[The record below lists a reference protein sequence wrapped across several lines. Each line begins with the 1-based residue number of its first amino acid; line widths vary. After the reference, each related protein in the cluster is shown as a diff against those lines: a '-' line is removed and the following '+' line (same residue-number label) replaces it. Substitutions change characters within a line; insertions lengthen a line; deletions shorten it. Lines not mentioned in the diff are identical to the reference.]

1 MANAV
6 ETPSQNNLMTEG
18 SIVKSLLLF
27 ALPLIFGNLLQQLYN
42 TADSI
47 IVGNFVGANALAA
60 VGSSGS
66 PIYLLIG
73 FSQGLAVGAG
83 VVVSQFLGAKDHREA
98 QEAVHTSLA
107 IAVIMGLLLTVGG
120 IACGRALLVAMNTP
134 AEVLGD
140 AVTYI
145 RIYFGGVLFS
155 VVYNMTAG
163 ILNAAGNSR
172 RSLIYLAW
180 ASVTNIVL
188 DLVFIVIFR
197 MGVAGAA
204 IATDISQLVSCVLSL
219 RFLIKST
226 DDCRVIP
233 REIRLHKKMAARII
247 RVGLPT
253 GIQNMVISFSN
264 VLVQASVNSYGAA
277 AMAGFA
283 AYMKID
289 GFNILPVSS
298 ISMAA
303 TTFVGQ
309 NYGAGRLDRVKK
321 GTWVTLAVG
330 VVYTLITGTLLLLG
344 QNAILHLFT
353 QDEAVVTFG
362 AAAMRWFCPF
372 YFLLSIL
379 HGLAG
384 AVRGTGASV
393 PPMVVLLVSLC
404 LFRIVWIQWV
414 LPLFSGI
421 EGVFILYPV
430 SWALGAGL
438 MILYVQ
444 VAVCVAVFVEIVF
457 EVVVDGFDGLGGAEQ
472 RLRVPAVR
480 FHGFYDLLPDEVFK
494 GFLAAP
500 VSGLLGERLPDEK
513 RLFALHDLNK
523 PLAGRQLHGRFCAD
537 RLCHAS
543 LSPFTTVLNGLPVNA
558 RGTNPYR
565 FTQSVFTIWTQR
577 E

>member
-233 REIRLHKKMAARII
+233 RAIRLHKKMAARII

-330 VVYTLITGTLLLLG
+330 VVYTLITGALLLLG
-344 QNAILHLFT
+344 QDVIMHLFT
-353 QDEAVVTFG
+353 NDETVVFFG
-362 AAAMRWFCPF
+362 EAAMHWFCPF

-404 LFRIVWIQWV
+404 LFRVVWIQFL
-414 LPLFSGI
+414 LPFFPTI
-421 EGVFILYPV
+421 DGVFILYPV
-430 SWALGAGL
+430 SWGLGAVL
-438 MILYVQ
+438 MALY
-444 VAVCVAVFVEIVF
+444 AW
-457 EVVVDGFDGLGGAEQ
+457 
-472 RLRVPAVR
+472 
-480 FHGFYDLLPDEVFK
+480 K
-494 GFLAAP
+494 GKWM
-500 VSGLLGERLPDEK
+500 EY
-513 RLFALHDLNK
+513 
-523 PLAGRQLHGRFCAD
+523 
-537 RLCHAS
+537 HA
-543 LSPFTTVLNGLPVNA
+543 
-558 RGTNPYR
+558 
-565 FTQSVFTIWTQR
+565 
-577 E
+577 

>member
-233 REIRLHKKMAARII
+233 RAIRLHKKMAARII

-321 GTWVTLAVG
+321 GTWVTLAMG
-330 VVYTLITGTLLLLG
+330 LVYTLITGALLLLG
-344 QNAILHLFT
+344 QDVIMHLFT
-353 QDEAVVTFG
+353 NDETVVFFG
-362 AAAMRWFCPF
+362 EAAMHWFCPF

-404 LFRIVWIQWV
+404 LFRVVWIQFL
-414 LPLFSGI
+414 LPFFPTI
-421 EGVFILYPV
+421 DGVFILYPV
-430 SWALGAGL
+430 SWGLGAVL
-438 MILYVQ
+438 MALY
-444 VAVCVAVFVEIVF
+444 AW
-457 EVVVDGFDGLGGAEQ
+457 
-472 RLRVPAVR
+472 
-480 FHGFYDLLPDEVFK
+480 K
-494 GFLAAP
+494 GKWM
-500 VSGLLGERLPDEK
+500 EY
-513 RLFALHDLNK
+513 
-523 PLAGRQLHGRFCAD
+523 
-537 RLCHAS
+537 HA
-543 LSPFTTVLNGLPVNA
+543 
-558 RGTNPYR
+558 
-565 FTQSVFTIWTQR
+565 
-577 E
+577 

>member
-1 MANAV
+1 MNTKFKSIVTGAILEPNSEMVAEQLRKNPSFVVYDGQEAAQGDEKPLKIFVFRLEDGTYTRFCTIESSGTAIDSVQYEDLTGNGRLEIIVGWRISADVQTVAV
-6 ETPSQNNLMTEG
+6 YVPQPEPYVLLQSGYTRFTVTDLDG
-18 SIVKSLLLF
+18 DGVKSLLLF
-27 ALPLIFGNLLQQLYN
+27 ALPLIFGNLLQQMYN

-47 IVGNFVGANALAA
+47 IVGNFVGSNALAA

-83 VVVSQFLGAKDHREA
+83 VVVSQYLGAGDHKETR
-98 QEAVHTSLA
+98 EAVHTSLA
-107 IAVIMGLLLTVGG
+107 IAVVMGLLLTVGG
-120 IACGRALLVAMNTP
+120 VACGRALLVAMNTP
-134 AEVLGD
+134 AEVLAD

-172 RSLIYLAW
+172 RSLVYLAW

-188 DLVFIVIFR
+188 DFVFIVGLR

-204 IATDISQLVSCVLSL
+204 IATDLSQLVSCVLSL
-219 RFLIKST
+219 RFLMKSE
-226 DDCRVIP
+226 DACRV
-233 REIRLHKKMAARII
+233 ELSAIRLHRKMAGRII

-309 NYGAGRLDRVKK
+309 NYGAGRLDRVKRSV
-321 GTWVTLAVG
+321 WVTLAIG
-330 VVYTLITGTLLLLG
+330 VIYTLCTGAALLAG
-344 QNAILHLFT
+344 QDAILHLFT
-353 QDEAVVTFG
+353 ADEAVVTYG
-362 AAAMRWFCPF
+362 KLAMRWFCPF

-384 AVRGTGASV
+384 AVRGTGASI

-404 LFRIVWIQWV
+404 LFRVVWIQFL
-414 LPLFSGI
+414 LPFFSGI

-430 SWALGAGL
+430 SWGLGALL
-438 MILYVQ
+438 MILY
-444 VAVCVAVFVEIVF
+444 AW
-457 EVVVDGFDGLGGAEQ
+457 
-472 RLRVPAVR
+472 
-480 FHGFYDLLPDEVFK
+480 K
-494 GFLAAP
+494 GKWM
-500 VSGLLGERLPDEK
+500 EY
-513 RLFALHDLNK
+513 H
-523 PLAGRQLHGRFCAD
+523 
-537 RLCHAS
+537 
-543 LSPFTTVLNGLPVNA
+543 T
-558 RGTNPYR
+558 
-565 FTQSVFTIWTQR
+565 
-577 E
+577 

>member
-1 MANAV
+1 MAAV
-6 ETPSQNNLMTEG
+6 KTRNTATLMTEG

-27 ALPLIFGNLLQQLYN
+27 ALPLIFGNLLQQMYN

-47 IVGNFVGANALAA
+47 IVGNFVGSNALAA

-83 VVVSQFLGAKDHREA
+83 VVVSQYLGAGDHKETR
-98 QEAVHTSLA
+98 EAVHTSLA
-107 IAVIMGLLLTVGG
+107 IAVVMGLLLTVGG
-120 IACGRALLVAMNTP
+120 VACGRALLVAMNTP
-134 AEVLGD
+134 AEVLAD

-172 RSLIYLAW
+172 RSLVYLAW

-188 DLVFIVIFR
+188 DFVFIVGLR

-204 IATDISQLVSCVLSL
+204 IATDLSQLVSCVLSL

-264 VLVQASVNSYGAA
+264 VLVQSSVNGYGAV

-289 GFNILPVSS
+289 GFNILPVMSF
-298 ISMAA
+298 SMAA

-309 NYGAGRLDRVKK
+309 NFGAGKLDRVKRSL
-321 GTWVTLAVG
+321 WVTLAMSVG
-330 VVYTLITGTLLLLG
+330 YTLFTGALLLVFRYP
-344 QNAILHLFT
+344 ILHLFT
-353 QDEAVVTFG
+353 QDDTVVEFG
-362 AAAMRWFCPF
+362 VAAMKYFCPF
-372 YFLLSIL
+372 YFLLAIL
-379 HGLAG
+379 HSLAG
-384 AVRGTGASV
+384 AVRGTGKSV
-393 PPMVVLLVSLC
+393 PPMVVLLLSLC
-404 LFRIVWIQWV
+404 LFRVAWIQFI
-414 LPLFSGI
+414 LPFFHSI
-421 EGVFILYPV
+421 EGVFVLYPV
-430 SWALGAGL
+430 SWGLGAVL
-438 MILYVQ
+438 MVLYTWR
-444 VAVCVAVFVEIVF
+444 ANWME
-457 EVVVDGFDGLGGAEQ
+457 
-472 RLRVPAVR
+472 
-480 FHGFYDLLPDEVFK
+480 H
-494 GFLAAP
+494 AA
-500 VSGLLGERLPDEK
+500 
-513 RLFALHDLNK
+513 
-523 PLAGRQLHGRFCAD
+523 
-537 RLCHAS
+537 
-543 LSPFTTVLNGLPVNA
+543 
-558 RGTNPYR
+558 
-565 FTQSVFTIWTQR
+565 
-577 E
+577 